1 MVVVEFIF
9 SALQIFIKLALDD
22 GMDERVLVAYR
33 LMFGA
38 AFLCPVA
45 FLIERKKRPPLT
57 IKVVTGLFL
66 CGLFGITINQ
76 NLLVLAIKLTNSTT
90 IVTALSNLTP
100 QSTFIVAILSRMET
114 LKLKKPSG
122 RAKLT
127 GTLVG
132 LGGAMLLTFYKGPE
146 MKFLRNLGH
155 TGLSHAHGS
164 HQQLRPPPAE
174 GSRILGSFLAITSC
188 FSYAIWLTI
197 QAKVGQ
203 VYPCHY
209 SIAAMVCLF
218 GAVQSTLLALC
229 LHRDTD
235 HWRLG
240 LNIRLYSSAYAGI
253 VASGSA
259 FPLMSWCLRKKGP
272 LYVAMFGPLI
282 VVFVAVMSSIVLD
295 ETLHIGIVLGAVLI
309 VAGLY
314 MVLWGKAREED
325 EQEAD
330 EPKAK
335 GVGED
340 EELGKET
347 TAGGRHQILLKL

>member
-1 MVVVEFIF
+1 MGTRVRGAWGVFEDARPAAAMVVAEFIF
-9 SALQIFIKLALDD
+9 SALQIFNKLALDD
-22 GMDERVLVAYR
+22 GMDVRVLVAYR
-33 LMFGA
+33 PMFGA

-45 FLIERKKRPPLT
+45 FFIER
-57 IKVVTGLFL
+57 
-66 CGLFGITINQ
+66 ITINQ
-76 NLLVLAIKLTNSTT
+76 NLLVLAMKLTNSTT
-90 IVTALSNLTP
+90 IVTALCNLTP

-132 LGGAMLLTFYKGPE
+132 LSGAMLLTFYKGPE
-146 MKFLRNLGH
+146 IKFIHHLGR
-155 TGLSHAHGS
+155 TGFSRAHGD
-164 HQQLRPPPAE
+164 HQLLRPPLAE
-174 GSRILGSFLAITSC
+174 VSRILGSFLAIASC
-188 FSYAIWLTI
+188 FSFAIWLTI

-229 LHRDTD
+229 THRDMD
-235 HWRLG
+235 YWRLG

-253 VASGSA
+253 VVSGSA

-272 LYVAMFGPLI
+272 LYVAMFGPLV

-325 EQEAD
+325 EEEDA
-330 EPKAK
+330 PKL
-335 GVGED
+335 VSQD
-340 EELGKET
+340 EELGKESVPP
-347 TAGGRHQILLKL
+347 AGNVET